1 MRLRQRQPPGRWKQ
15 LLLRSGERAW
25 SGTPTHQSSV
35 LQFNGLPVLGEASL
49 EYGVDGFSLI
59 RRALF
64 CQLLPA
70 DISECHGGPERGASA
85 GIAAARRWKRRRCRW
100 QTSRG
105 LASVDIQ
112 GRVQLAIPSFFGKG
126 RKGPSDGYR
135 FRSTRP
141 TGCPLTRKDRG
152 PDTGG
157 CPACLHESVFWLWSH
172 FLTGGMGKQALND
185 CSGGGCRRLEPLDW
199 LRRGAQARAACQM
212 RFRLLPVRGDLFDP
226 DCSGESRAEVK
237 RR

>member
-35 LQFNGLPVLGEASL
+35 LQFKGLPVLGEASL

-85 GIAAARRWKRRRCRW
+85 GIAAAEDGSGVVADGEQAGDWLLS
-100 QTSRG
+100 TSRAG
-105 LASVDIQ
+105 FSWPSRLFS
-112 GRVQLAIPSFFGKG
+112 GRAARDRAMGIAFAPPVLRA
-126 RKGPSDGYR
+126 
-135 FRSTRP
+135 

-157 CPACLHESVFWLWSH
+157 CPACLHESVVWLWSH
-172 FLTGGMGKQALND
+172 FLTGEWVNK
-185 CSGGGCRRLEPLDW
+185 PLT
-199 LRRGAQARAACQM
+199 AVRAA
-212 RFRLLPVRGDLFDP
+212 DAAD
-226 DCSGESRAEVK
+226 
-237 RR
+237 